1 MNKSQIIN
9 KMISVIKDYAEKY
22 NLEISDP
29 VYGEAF
35 KNSVWEG
42 LLKDDS
48 DIPTIVASN
57 EDMVVE
63 LRSFWGSPELS
74 VRPDSGLLVL
84 LYRENS
90 QTNQYEVSEFRV
102 DGFNYL
108 SRIEELGSIIKFI
121 ESEEF
126 LTEVKYDY

>member
-42 LLKDDS
+42 LIKDDS
-48 DIPTIVASN
+48 GIPNILASN

-63 LRSFWGSPELS
+63 LRSFWGRLELS
-74 VRPDSGLLVL
+74 ISSNSGLLVL
-84 LYRENS
+84 QYKENS
-90 QTNQYEVSEFRV
+90 QTNQYEVCEFRV
-102 DGFNYL
+102 DGFDYL
-108 SRIEELGSIIKFI
+108 NKIKELESIIKFI
-121 ESEEF
+121 EGEE
-126 LTEVKYDY
+126 V

>member
-42 LLKDDS
+42 LIKDDS
-48 DIPTIVASN
+48 GIPNILASN

-63 LRSFWGSPELS
+63 LRSFWGRLELS
-74 VRPDSGLLVL
+74 ISSNSGLLVL
-84 LYRENS
+84 QYKENS
-90 QTNQYEVSEFRV
+90 QANQYEVCEFRV
-102 DGFNYL
+102 DGFDYL
-108 SRIEELGSIIKFI
+108 NKIKELESIIKFI
-121 ESEEF
+121 EGEE
-126 LTEVKYDY
+126 V

>member
-42 LLKDDS
+42 LIKDDS
-48 DIPTIVASN
+48 DIPNIVASN

-63 LRSFWGSPELS
+63 LRSFWGRPELS
-74 VRPDSGLLVL
+74 ISSNSGLLVL
-84 LYRENS
+84 QYKENS
-90 QTNQYEVSEFRV
+90 QANQYEVCEFRV
-102 DGFNYL
+102 DGFDYL
-108 SRIEELGSIIKFI
+108 NKIKELESIIKFI
-121 ESEEF
+121 ESEE
-126 LTEVKYDY
+126 V

>member
-22 NLEISDP
+22 NLEISNP

-35 KNSVWEG
+35 KNSIWEG
-42 LLKDDS
+42 LIKDDS
-48 DIPTIVASN
+48 DIPHIIASN
-57 EDMVVE
+57 EDMSIE
-63 LRSFWGSPELS
+63 LRSFLGSPELS

>member
-1 MNKSQIIN
+1 MNKSQIVN
-9 KMISVIKDYAEKY
+9 KMISVIEDYAEKY

-35 KNSVWEG
+35 KNSIWEG
-42 LLKDDS
+42 LIKDDS
-48 DIPTIVASN
+48 DIHHIIASN
-57 EDMVVE
+57 EDMSIE

-74 VRPDSGLLVL
+74 VRSDSGLLVL

-126 LTEVKYDY
+126 